1 MERNDITLP
10 TVTNVNTNPK
20 PEMNTNITLNKA
32 FRAILTADRSVANVT
47 CPHCTT
53 PEKAKITPFTTLS

>member
-20 PEMNTNITLNKA
+20 PEINSKNTLNKPLK
-32 FRAILTADRSVANVT
+32 AILSADGSFADVT
-47 CPHCTT
+47 FSCYAPTQ
-53 PEKAKITPFTTLS
+53 FN